1 MFRLV
6 AALLLAMAGA
16 ITAAGAQ
23 DQPYDP
29 TLSFAVYRNGE
40 PIGRHTLAFRYKG
53 LT

>member
-6 AALLLAMAGA
+6 AALFLAMTGA
-16 ITAAGAQ
+16 TTAADGQ

-40 PIGRHTLAFRYKG
+40 PIGRHTLAFPAQRP
-53 LT
+53 